1 MRFVMR
7 EFGMCVGGIKVLNE
21 AFSPLSGDDGLE
33 VWLLGEEG
41 LYTIASSGMTVPEL
55 LCDALR
61 LKLRIKNS
69 CSATRG
75 RCLARE
81 CWGN

>member
-55 LCDALR
+55 LVR
-61 LKLRIKNS
+61 
-69 CSATRG
+69 
-75 RCLARE
+75 RCTKTKAAHKKFVLGNARE
-81 CWGN
+81 VLG